1 MRTITRRFL
10 PLLLAIAVVVLI
22 FAWIQLR
29 IEHLVVEQRA
39 DSLENSFMDERSYI
53 ERLQTDNRTLRQ
65 ASAVHQEL
73 VDGLGSD
80 LKEQVTANSG
90 LRDRIR
96 KLLGSEIAAQATIR
110 AKDEELKRLRQQLKA
125 N

>member
-110 AKDEELKRLRQQLKA
+110 AKDKELKRLRQQLKA

>member
-80 LKEQVTANSG
+80 LKEQATANSG

-110 AKDEELKRLRQQLKA
+110 AKDKELKRLRQQLKA

>member
-39 DSLENSFMDERSYI
+39 DSLEDSYMDERSYI

-80 LKEQVTANSG
+80 LKEQATANSG
-90 LRDRIR
+90 LRDRVR

-110 AKDEELKRLRQQLKA
+110 AKDEELKRLRQKTDTP
-125 N
+125 

>member
-29 IEHLVVEQRA
+29 IEHIVVEQRA
-39 DSLENSFMDERSYI
+39 DSLEDSYMDERSYI

-80 LKEQVTANSG
+80 LKEQATANSG
-90 LRDRIR
+90 LRDRVR

-110 AKDEELKRLRQQLKA
+110 AKDEELKRLRQKTDTP
-125 N
+125 

>member
-39 DSLENSFMDERSYI
+39 DSLEDSFMDERSYI

-80 LKEQVTANSG
+80 LKEQATANSG

-110 AKDEELKRLRQQLKA
+110 AKDVEIKRLRQQTDTL
-125 N
+125 

>member
-73 VDGLGSD
+73 VDGLRSD
-80 LKEQVTANSG
+80 LKEQATANSG

-110 AKDEELKRLRQQLKA
+110 AKDKELKRLRQQLKA

>member
-29 IEHLVVEQRA
+29 IEHIVVEQRA
-39 DSLENSFMDERSYI
+39 DSLEDSFMDERSYI

-80 LKEQVTANSG
+80 LKEQATANSG
-90 LRDRIR
+90 LRDRVR

-110 AKDEELKRLRQQLKA
+110 AKDEELKRLRQKTDTP
-125 N
+125 